1 MAAHEGREL
10 VISVLMLLLMGSVCM
25 VLLQFDLVQVD
36 FETWRRMQ
44 GENALENAES
54 SSNNSDAE
62 NSEHDG

>member
-1 MAAHEGREL
+1 
-10 VISVLMLLLMGSVCM
+10 MGSVCM